1 MKEAIE
7 QYISK
12 ALGQKAELHKM
23 PVHNGIPMFYT
34 SLYDFYSSSLSNE
47 DCVFCIDKGVGHT
60 SPLNLQKQH
69 DFLNGF
75 FHKHVI
81 YCVKSLEFH
90 AAERMMARGIPF
102 IVPGKGLS
110 LPFLAV
116 ILKTTIRRRP
126 LAGER
131 FSTFAQLV
139 VQGVLLHK
147 LSLPLS
153 IKEIEKTL
161 GCSHASAVNALLE
174 LEQLGLGVKEKTLHG
189 RGVVFHFKQQ
199 GKELWEASKNY
210 LVNPCKRQVGIVKR
224 PNDIPLFKAGANA
237 LAEHTMLSE
246 ALPEVYAVSLT
257 DFRKG
262 NYEIVL
268 ADEADL
274 VLQLWRYRPNILG
287 ESGIDPLSLAI
298 SLRDDSDER
307 VQMAIDE
314 LLEGFQW

>member
-12 ALGQKAELHKM
+12 TLGQRAELHKM
-23 PVHNGIPMFYT
+23 PVHNEMPMFYT

-47 DCVFCIDKGVGHT
+47 DCVFCIDKGVGHA
-60 SPLNLQKQH
+60 SPLKLQKQH
-69 DFLNGF
+69 DFLHGF

-153 IKEIEKTL
+153 INETEKIL

-174 LEQLGLGVKEKTLHG
+174 LEQLGFGEKEKTLHG
-189 RGVVFHFKQQ
+189 RSVVFQFKQQ
-199 GKELWEASKNY
+199 GKELWEASQNY

-224 PNDIPLFKAGANA
+224 PDDIPLFKAGANA

-246 ALPEVYAVSLT
+246 ALPEIYAASLT

-268 ADEADL
+268 ADEADI

-287 ESGIDPLSLAI
+287 ENKIDPLSLVI
-298 SLRDDSDER
+298 SLRDDNDER